1 MGLVLYLFIILIIYL
16 RYFMY
21 NENFYVFKAPLTFDP
36 NESDSYTRDVRKMLN
51 NLPKTTEPE
60 PIHDIMNNA
69 LKEWVENESKQ
80 TVKDDDIIRIYKN
93 EEIYDGE
100 STSTFPYYYL
110 EWEPEVN
117 FETWYL
123 HMINTANAHGYTVY
137 SDVDQQ
143 FYFPDGT
150 SIPPNA
156 HQHLRA
162 MSRLQQERI
171 AEGYDTVLKIMQEE
185 ADNPPNPTQIS
196 EYLANIHSRVVIV
209 TAILQHCLDKHGIKA
224 IMEVEK
230 GKKFKIICYWGDE
243 VEFIIYF
250 VFYDTRAF
258 EIAQASYSF
267 RLNIYQ
273 NFDLRKKLKQ
283 LEIIDLPWIY
293 WSETNEFYMY
303 ASEKYQKNP
312 ETLIKEAPEIREM
325 LITELV
331 KRQTANTVT
340 ELNTKLTQHMDNF
353 VKNVYGYGNLYA
365 FIDASFHKTHP
376 LYHYLWSSI
385 YRVPTTTISSGLE
398 FARFVGHPK
407 LPEMIAQQL
416 TRLSQID
423 KVPNSFILD
432 KDRDIV
438 MTYALKYLYKDEK
451 SLYEKINYLK

>member
-1 MGLVLYLFIILIIYL
+1 
-16 RYFMY
+16 MY

-36 NESDSYTRDVRKMLN
+36 NESDSYTRDVRKMVN
-51 NLPKTTEPE
+51 GLPKTTEPE

-80 TVKDDDIIRIYKN
+80 TVKDDDIIRIYQN

-110 EWEPEVN
+110 EWEPDVN

-123 HMINTANAHGYTVY
+123 HMINTANQHGYTVY

-143 FYFPDGT
+143 FYFPNST

-156 HQHLRA
+156 YKHLRSMA
-162 MSRLQQERI
+162 QLQQNRI
-171 AEGYDTVLKIMQEE
+171 AEGYDTVLKIMQDE
-185 ADNPPNPTQIS
+185 AENPPDPTQIS
-196 EYLANIHSRVVIV
+196 EHLANVHSRVVIV

-224 IMEVEK
+224 TISNEK
-230 GKKFKIICYWGDE
+230 GKEFKIICYWGDE
-243 VEFIIYF
+243 VEFIIDF
-250 VFYDTRAF
+250 IFYTTRAF
-258 EIAQASYSF
+258 EIAKASYYF
-267 RLNIYQ
+267 YLNSHE
-273 NFDLRKKLKQ
+273 NLELRRKKNELG
-283 LEIIDLPWIY
+283 IVGSPSIH

-303 ASEKYQKNP
+303 ACEKYQKNP
-312 ETLIKEAPEIREM
+312 ENLIKEAPKVREM
-325 LITELV
+325 LAEEL
-331 KRQTANTVT
+331 RQRKTANSVT

-353 VKNVYGYGNLYA
+353 VKNVYDYGNLYD

-385 YRVPTTTISSGLE
+385 YKAPDLGRILQL
-398 FARFVGHPK
+398 ARFAGHPK
-407 LPEMIAQQL
+407 LPEMTAQQL
-416 TRLSQID
+416 TRLGRID

-438 MTYALKYLYKDEK
+438 MTYALKYLSKDEK
-451 SLYEKINYLK
+451 ALYEKLNYIK